1 MVEFDILS
9 GLIKTIIKNSI
20 VILQGSM
27 HTNVTAIVN
36 EKFEDIIEVLR
47 SRSSKKDIQYSG
59 RKKKIKTIT
68 MDDKMLYR

>member
-1 MVEFDILS
+1 MAEFDVLS
-9 GLIKTIIKNSI
+9 GLIKTIIRNSI

-36 EKFEDIIEVLR
+36 GTFEDTKVVIR

-59 RKKKIKTIT
+59 RKKMIKSIT
-68 MDDKMLYR
+68 MDDKML

>member
-1 MVEFDILS
+1 MAEFDVLS
-9 GLIKTIIKNSI
+9 GLIKTIIRNSI

-36 EKFEDIIEVLR
+36 GTFEDTKVVIR

-59 RKKKIKTIT
+59 RKKMIKTIT
-68 MDDKMLYR
+68 MDDKML